1 MKADNSK
8 TDWARVDAMTD
19 EEINTSES
27 PELTEQFFLRAKP
40 WSSGSEKLKGK
51 LNTTVEK

>member
-19 EEINTSES
+19 EEIDTSES
-27 PELTEQFFLRAKP
+27 PELTEQFFLRAKR
-40 WSSGSEKLKGK
+40 WSHGSVKGK
-51 LNTTVEK
+51 DRSKLETQQ